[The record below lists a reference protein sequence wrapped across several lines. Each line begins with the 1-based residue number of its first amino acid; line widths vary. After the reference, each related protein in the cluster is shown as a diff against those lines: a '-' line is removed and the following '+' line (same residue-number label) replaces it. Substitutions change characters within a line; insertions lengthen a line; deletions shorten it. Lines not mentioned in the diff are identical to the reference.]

1 MKFKSGDKVV
11 RIKSDWDVVRV
22 GGVYIVRYQETDG
35 VYLSDLQGKVLVG
48 CYDPAY
54 FQLLVEVSA
63 TPVTPNYAA
72 AFNTWMDDYVNNPQ
86 AYENSHESAVR
97 HLKEKLNGEE
107 PSYGEVCA
115 EVLVNYINKLENK

>member
-1 MKFKSGDKVV
+1 MSIFKSGDKVV
-11 RIKSDWDVVRV
+11 RIKSDWEVVRV

-54 FQLLVEVSA
+54 FQLFVEVSA
-63 TPVTPNYAA
+63 TPNYAA
-72 AFNTWMDDYVNNPQ
+72 AFNAWMNDYISDPQ
-86 AYENSHESAVR
+86 AYENSHVSAVR

-107 PSYGEVCA
+107 PSYGAVASEIFQGYLLKA
-115 EVLVNYINKLENK
+115 GQNE